1 MGTKYLIDSNVL
13 IEYVGN
19 LFPEP
24 IQSSLSAILDD
35 SFTISFINKIEIL
48 GYHSVDEAWR
58 AFVNQ
63 ASIIAPDEDIIEQTI
78 QLRIQHKIKI
88 PDAIIAATALV
99 NELTLLTRNV
109 ADFKKVSNLKEQ
121 NPWSWNAAPDIS

>member
-1 MGTKYLIDSNVL
+1 MGKKYLIDSNVL

-35 SFTISFINKIEIL
+35 SFTISFINKVEIL
-48 GYHSVDEAWR
+48 GHHSVDEAWR
-58 AFVNQ
+58 GFVNQ

-99 NELTLLTRNV
+99 NDLTLLTRNV
-109 ADFKKVSNLKEQ
+109 ADFKKVSNLKVQ
-121 NPWSWNAAPDIS
+121 NPWLWNAAPDIS